1 VYASDVQG
9 QRLNFAVSGML
20 WNRSLVMQDRETKS
34 LWSHI
39 LGEAMDGPLQGTLL
53 EIIPS
58 HMTDWGTWR
67 KLHPAT
73 TVVNLSRTSQEYRTE
88 FYRDPDHFVL
98 GLILEGERPRAWSFA
113 DLKEAAVVNEE
124 VGTLPVLVAFDPAS
138 HTAMA
143 FERRASD
150 RLLTFRERGDGKLMD
165 EQTASVWD
173 RLTGRALEGP
183 MAGNALKPLPAIV
196 SYTTSWIVF
205 HPQTEGLSEQTLQNA
220 LQRIPPPRRFPA
232 PGKDAP
238 QP

>member
-1 VYASDVQG
+1 
-9 QRLNFAVSGML
+9 ML

-39 LGEAMDGPLQGTLL
+39 LGEAMDGPLKGTLL

-58 HMTDWGTWR
+58 QMTDWGTWR

-73 TVVNLSRTSQEYRTE
+73 TVVNLSRTSQEYRRE

-113 DLKEAAVVNEE
+113 DLKGATVVNEE
-124 VGTLPVLVAFDPAS
+124 VGRLPVLVVFDPAS
-138 HTAMA
+138 QTAMA

-150 RLLTFRERGDGKLMD
+150 RLLTFRERADGKLVD
-165 EQTASVWD
+165 DQTGSVWD
-173 RLTGRALEGP
+173 RFTGRALEGP
-183 MAGNALKPLPAIV
+183 LAGMSLKALPAIV

-205 HPQTEGLSEQTLQNA
+205 HPQTEGLSAQTLQNA
-220 LQRIPPPRRFPA
+220 RQRIRPPRRPAA
-232 PGKDAP
+232 PGNDAP
-238 QP
+238 KP